1 MGERGIR
8 ALPRPMEQLG
18 RTVDSW
24 EFWEVMGIVPN
35 VTLHSTV
42 ACVA

>member
-1 MGERGIR
+1 MGEQGIR

-18 RTVDSW
+18 RIVDSW
-24 EFWEVMGIVPN
+24 EFWEAVGIMPT

-42 ACVA
+42 AYVA